1 MKVMW
6 YFHGLLY
13 MKSLHNLGIYFHG
26 NLNGNFSV
34 IVFNAFV
41 AILTGSKP
49 RINKIKVKNKIQ

>member
-1 MKVMW
+1 
-6 YFHGLLY
+6 
-13 MKSLHNLGIYFHG
+13 MKSLHNLEIYFHG